1 MNLIEVNSSIQNNLF
16 LQETAQQLEKDF
28 LMIGINFDIDTPVSD
43 YKYLFSFTYHLVN
56 ALNEQNPK
64 KVLNLL
70 YRIDLSEEK
79 VKEEMLKT
87 ELSFTEMLSEMI
99 VNREIKKV
107 LIKNYFSN
115 S

>member
-16 LQETAQQLEKDF
+16 LQETVQQLEKDF

>member
-1 MNLIEVNSSIQNNLF
+1 MNLLEVNNSIQNNLF

-70 YRIDLSEEK
+70 YRIDLSEVK

>member
-1 MNLIEVNSSIQNNLF
+1 MNLLEVNNSIQNNLF

-87 ELSFTEMLSEMI
+87 ELSFTEMISEMI

>member
-1 MNLIEVNSSIQNNLF
+1 MNLLKVNNSIQNNLF

-43 YKYLFSFTYHLVN
+43 YRYLFSFTYHLVN
-56 ALNEQNPK
+56 TLNEQNPK

-99 VNREIKKV
+99 VKREIKKV

>member
-1 MNLIEVNSSIQNNLF
+1 MNLLEENNSIQNNLF

-43 YKYLFSFTYHLVN
+43 YKYLFSFTYHLIN

-70 YRIDLSEEK
+70 YRIDLSEVK

>member
-1 MNLIEVNSSIQNNLF
+1 MNLLEENNSIQNNLF

>member
-1 MNLIEVNSSIQNNLF
+1 MNLTEVNKSIQNNLF

-56 ALNEQNPK
+56 ALNEQNPQ
-64 KVLNLL
+64 KVLILI
-70 YRIDLSEEK
+70 YRIDLAEK
-79 VKEEMLKT
+79 KVQEEMQKT
-87 ELSFTEMLSEMI
+87 QLSFTEMLSEMI
-99 VNREIKKV
+99 VKRELKKV
-107 LIKNYFSN
+107 LIKNYFTN

>member
-1 MNLIEVNSSIQNNLF
+1 MNLLEVNNSIQNNLF

-43 YKYLFSFTYHLVN
+43 YKYLFSFTYHLIN

>member
-1 MNLIEVNSSIQNNLF
+1 MNLTEVNKSIQNNLF

-56 ALNEQNPK
+56 ALNEQNPQ

-70 YRIDLSEEK
+70 YRIDLAEEK
-79 VKEEMLKT
+79 VQEEMQKT
-87 ELSFTEMLSEMI
+87 QLSFTEMLSEMI
-99 VNREIKKV
+99 VKREIYKVILRKK
-107 LIKNYFSN
+107 YS
-115 S
+115 

>member
-1 MNLIEVNSSIQNNLF
+1 MNLIEVNNSIQNNLF
-16 LQETAQQLEKDF
+16 LQETAHQLEKDF
-28 LMIGINFDIDTPVSD
+28 LMIGINFGIDTPVSD

-56 ALNEQNPK
+56 VLNEQNPQ
-64 KVLNLL
+64 KVLNLI

-99 VNREIKKV
+99 VKREIKKV

>member
-1 MNLIEVNSSIQNNLF
+1 MNLLEENNSIQNNLF

-43 YKYLFSFTYHLVN
+43 YKYLFSFTYHLIN

>member
-1 MNLIEVNSSIQNNLF
+1 MNLIEVNNSIQNNLF

-43 YKYLFSFTYHLVN
+43 YKYLFSFTYHLIN

>member
-1 MNLIEVNSSIQNNLF
+1 MNLPEVNNSIQNNLF

>member
-1 MNLIEVNSSIQNNLF
+1 MNLLEVNNSIQNNLF

-43 YKYLFSFTYHLVN
+43 YKYLFSLTYHLVN

-70 YRIDLSEEK
+70 YRIDLSEVK

-99 VNREIKKV
+99 VKREIKKV

>member
-1 MNLIEVNSSIQNNLF
+1 MNLLEENNSIQNNLF

-87 ELSFTEMLSEMI
+87 ELSFTEMISEMI

>member
-1 MNLIEVNSSIQNNLF
+1 MNLLEVNNSIQNNLF

>member
-1 MNLIEVNSSIQNNLF
+1 MNLSEVNKSIQNNLF

-56 ALNEQNPK
+56 ALNEQNPQ

-70 YRIDLSEEK
+70 YRIDLAEK
-79 VKEEMLKT
+79 KVQEEMQKT
-87 ELSFTEMLSEMI
+87 QLSFTEMLSEMI
-99 VNREIKKV
+99 VKREIYKVILRKK
-107 LIKNYFSN
+107 YS
-115 S
+115 